1 VVGRSDNAC
10 NLVLRRAISANKGR
24 LEAFRPVSEETSVTM
39 HVEMG
44 YEYLVIYR

>member
-1 VVGRSDNAC
+1 VEGRSDNAC
-10 NLVLRRAISANKGR
+10 DLVLRRAISANKVR
-24 LEAFRPVSEETSVTM
+24 LEPLRSVSLETSVTM